1 MGIGLGGLAVRVGGE
16 RAGAPGEAD
25 AAEAVGDG
33 GISASHQAMRKRPTM
48 PKEMNVVSLEE
59 KPRARA
65 AAATKSQ
72 TFRRVSRKRHIE
84 MTRARSKTRVR
95 TSFLMKRLK

>member
-1 MGIGLGGLAVRVGGE
+1 
-16 RAGAPGEAD
+16 
-25 AAEAVGDG
+25 
-33 GISASHQAMRKRPTM
+33 M

-59 KPRARA
+59 KPKARA
-65 AAATKSQ
+65 AAAAKSQ
-72 TFRRVSRKRHIE
+72 AFRRVSRKRHIE